1 MSLYDKY
8 VLPKFLNCACGS
20 NPVSRQRQKVVPLVE
35 GKVLEVGVGSG
46 LNLPFYDKSKI
57 DELWGLDPS
66 EELRDMAR
74 KVADRENIVVNFV
87 SSGAEEIPL
96 PDSYFDSVLITYTM
110 CTIPEVARA
119 NKEIKRVLKRGG
131 KLIFC
136 EHGEAPDENIRKS
149 SYVISKDNFSEYLN
163 EFAKK
168 KDINLIEIYLSNTFG
183 LGDKRKKLIPNMIE
197 SIKSGEEFVINN
209 PSWGIYFMVGFIVFI
224 FFYPP

>member
-20 NPVSRQRQKVVPLVE
+20 NPVARQRQKVVPLVE
-35 GKVLEVGVGSG
+35 GKVLEVGVGTG

-66 EELRDMAR
+66 EELSDMAR
-74 KVADRENIVVNFV
+74 KLADRENIVVNFI

-136 EHGEAPDENIRKS
+136 EHGEAPDENIRKWQKRINPFWGKLAGGCNINRKIPS
-149 SYVISKDNFSEYLN
+149 LIQNAGFEIVELEEMYLTKTPKIVGYN
-163 EFAKK
+163 
-168 KDINLIEIYLSNTFG
+168 Y
-183 LGDKRKKLIPNMIE
+183 
-197 SIKSGEEFVINN
+197 
-209 PSWGIYFMVGFIVFI
+209 WGYALEK
-224 FFYPP
+224 

>member
-66 EELRDMAR
+66 EELSDMAR
-74 KVADRENIVVNFV
+74 KVADRENIVVNFI

-131 KLIFC
+131 KFIFC
-136 EHGEAPDENIRKS
+136 EHGEAPDENIRKWQKRINPFWGKLAGGCNINRKIPLLIQNAGFEI
-149 SYVISKDNFSEYLN
+149 VELEEMYLPKTPKIAGYN
-163 EFAKK
+163 YWGYAVAK
-168 KDINLIEIYLSNTFG
+168 
-183 LGDKRKKLIPNMIE
+183 
-197 SIKSGEEFVINN
+197 
-209 PSWGIYFMVGFIVFI
+209 
-224 FFYPP
+224 

>member
-8 VLPKFLNCACGS
+8 ILPKFLNCACGS

-66 EELRDMAR
+66 EELSDMAR
-74 KVADRENIVVNFV
+74 KVADRENIVVNFI

-136 EHGEAPDENIRKS
+136 EHGEAPDENIRKWQKRINPFWGKLAGGCNINRKIPS
-149 SYVISKDNFSEYLN
+149 LIQNAGFEIVELEEMYLPKTPKIAGYN
-163 EFAKK
+163 
-168 KDINLIEIYLSNTFG
+168 Y
-183 LGDKRKKLIPNMIE
+183 
-197 SIKSGEEFVINN
+197 
-209 PSWGIYFMVGFIVFI
+209 WGYAVEK
-224 FFYPP
+224 

>member
-20 NPVSRQRQKVVPLVE
+20 NPVARQRQKVVPLVE
-35 GKVLEVGVGSG
+35 GKVLEIGIGSG

-66 EELRDMAR
+66 EELSDMAK
-74 KVADRENIVVNFV
+74 KVADSENIEVNFI

-96 PDSYFDSVLITYTM
+96 PDKYFDSVLITYTM

-119 NKEIKRVLKRGG
+119 NREIKRVLKTGG

-136 EHGEAPDENIRKS
+136 EHGEAPDENIRKWQKRINPFWGKLAGGCNINRKIPS
-149 SYVISKDNFSEYLN
+149 LIQNAGFEIVELEEMYLPKTPKIAGYN
-163 EFAKK
+163 
-168 KDINLIEIYLSNTFG
+168 Y
-183 LGDKRKKLIPNMIE
+183 
-197 SIKSGEEFVINN
+197 
-209 PSWGIYFMVGFIVFI
+209 WGYAVEK
-224 FFYPP
+224 

>member
-66 EELRDMAR
+66 EELSAMAR
-74 KVADRENIVVNFV
+74 KVADRENIVVNFI

-136 EHGEAPDENIRKS
+136 EHGEAPDENIRKWQKRINPFWGKLAGGCNINRKIPS
-149 SYVISKDNFSEYLN
+149 LIQNAGFEIVELEEMYLPKTPKIAGYN
-163 EFAKK
+163 
-168 KDINLIEIYLSNTFG
+168 Y
-183 LGDKRKKLIPNMIE
+183 
-197 SIKSGEEFVINN
+197 
-209 PSWGIYFMVGFIVFI
+209 WGYAVEK
-224 FFYPP
+224 

>member
-66 EELRDMAR
+66 EELSDMAR
-74 KVADRENIVVNFV
+74 KVADRENIVVNFI

-119 NKEIKRVLKRGG
+119 NKEIKRVLKKGG

-136 EHGEAPDENIRKS
+136 EHGEAPDENIRKWQKRINPFWGKLAGGCNINRKIPS
-149 SYVISKDNFSEYLN
+149 LIQNAGFEIVELEEMYLPKTPKIAGYN
-163 EFAKK
+163 
-168 KDINLIEIYLSNTFG
+168 Y
-183 LGDKRKKLIPNMIE
+183 
-197 SIKSGEEFVINN
+197 
-209 PSWGIYFMVGFIVFI
+209 WGYAVEK
-224 FFYPP
+224 

>member
-35 GKVLEVGVGSG
+35 GKVLEVGIGSG

-66 EELRDMAR
+66 EELSDMAR
-74 KVADRENIVVNFV
+74 KLADRENIVVNFI

-136 EHGEAPDENIRKS
+136 EHGEAPDENIRKWQKRINPFWGKLAGGCNINRKIPS
-149 SYVISKDNFSEYLN
+149 LIQNAGFEIVELEEMYLPKTPKIAGYN
-163 EFAKK
+163 
-168 KDINLIEIYLSNTFG
+168 Y
-183 LGDKRKKLIPNMIE
+183 
-197 SIKSGEEFVINN
+197 
-209 PSWGIYFMVGFIVFI
+209 WGYAVEK
-224 FFYPP
+224 

>member
-35 GKVLEVGVGSG
+35 GKVLEVGVGTG

-66 EELRDMAR
+66 KELSDMAR
-74 KVADRENIVVNFV
+74 KVADRENIVVNFI

-136 EHGEAPDENIRKS
+136 EHGEAPDENIRKWQKRINPFWGKLAGGCNINRKIPS
-149 SYVISKDNFSEYLN
+149 LIQNAGFEIVELEEMYLPKTPKIAGYN
-163 EFAKK
+163 
-168 KDINLIEIYLSNTFG
+168 Y
-183 LGDKRKKLIPNMIE
+183 
-197 SIKSGEEFVINN
+197 
-209 PSWGIYFMVGFIVFI
+209 WGYAVEK
-224 FFYPP
+224 

>member
-66 EELRDMAR
+66 EELSDMAR
-74 KVADRENIVVNFV
+74 KLADRENIVVNFI

-119 NKEIKRVLKRGG
+119 NREIKRVLKTGG

-136 EHGEAPDENIRKS
+136 EHGEAPDENIRKWQKRRNPFWGKLAGGCNIDRKIPTLIQNS
-149 SYVISKDNFSEYLN
+149 GFEIVELEEMYLPKTPKIVGYN
-163 EFAKK
+163 
-168 KDINLIEIYLSNTFG
+168 Y
-183 LGDKRKKLIPNMIE
+183 
-197 SIKSGEEFVINN
+197 
-209 PSWGIYFMVGFIVFI
+209 WGYAVEK
-224 FFYPP
+224 